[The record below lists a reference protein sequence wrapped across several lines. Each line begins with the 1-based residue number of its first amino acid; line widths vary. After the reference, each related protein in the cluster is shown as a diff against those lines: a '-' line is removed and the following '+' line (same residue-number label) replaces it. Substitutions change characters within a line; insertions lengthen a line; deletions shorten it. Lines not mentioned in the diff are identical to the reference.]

1 MTVLTYLPYYV
12 ITGSAGI
19 IAAILLGLRAALADW
34 PARERKSVV
43 RTAAFLLIG
52 WFAAAVALAWLGMY
66 RGAADRVPTIEF
78 GLLVP
83 ILIGA
88 WMIWRSPIVARVIDA
103 VPQQSLV
110 GVQFYRA
117 LGAMFLILYAADKL
131 PGLFALPA
139 GLGDVLVGL
148 SAPVIAAAYARNP
161 ETGAVWNWNVL
172 GIADLVVAVATG
184 FVTSPSPVQLFALDA
199 PNELISAFPLVLVP
213 TFLVPISIILHFASL
228 TKLRRATGRR
238 IRDRAISIH
247 PG

>member
-12 ITGSAGI
+12 IAGSAGI
-19 IAAILLGLRAALADW
+19 NADILLGLRVALADW

-52 WFAAAVALAWLGMY
+52 WFAAAVALAWLGIY

-110 GVQFYRA
+110 GVQF
-117 LGAMFLILYAADKL
+117 
-131 PGLFALPA
+131 
-139 GLGDVLVGL
+139 
-148 SAPVIAAAYARNP
+148 
-161 ETGAVWNWNVL
+161 
-172 GIADLVVAVATG
+172 
-184 FVTSPSPVQLFALDA
+184 
-199 PNELISAFPLVLVP
+199 
-213 TFLVPISIILHFASL
+213 
-228 TKLRRATGRR
+228 
-238 IRDRAISIH
+238 
-247 PG
+247 